1 MQFLLVGLFTVLQID
16 PVTGDRSIASGGFV
30 NLDTVIFVPEG
41 LAVESTGM
49 LVMVDSLQR
58 RVTRIDPISG
68 VATILSS
75 SQIGGGPPL
84 AFPVSIAVEAD
95 GTLIV
100 TDISLLAVIRIDPLG
115 DRMIISRS
123 QAMLSGTEK

>member
-1 MQFLLVGLFTVLQID
+1 
-16 PVTGDRSIASGGFV
+16 
-30 NLDTVIFVPEG
+30 
-41 LAVESTGM
+41 
-49 LVMVDSLQR
+49 MVDSLQR

-100 TDISLLAVIRIDPLG
+100 TDISLLAVIRIDPV
-115 DRMIISRS
+115 DRRPHDH
-123 QAMLSGTEK
+123 L